1 MKKIHLFLFLLCSLS
16 SLAKVALDLRHVVY
30 IYEDYQAFC

>member
-16 SLAKVALDLRHVVY
+16 SLAKVSLDLRHVVY